1 MILCGRDKTQKGTYV
16 LSDVL
21 EKLEA
26 GIFDPNH
33 PLQRRSGRWPKEYK
47 SGLVTTVLRNEDFDP
62 LKICE
67 QIFDNDYKLWLIDA
81 LQRLTTLLDYKNDV
95 FAVSSDQVFS
105 VIYYKDEKTGKTME
119 FDIRKKRYS
128 QLPKELQ
135 KKFDGYNVD
144 IVKHLDCTNKEIA
157 YHMIRYNNNTAMNVN
172 EKNFTYMLNMAETIK
187 TISHN
192 NRFFADCGDYKEPEK
207 TKGVIERVIM
217 ESMMLLFH
225 FDCWSKEKK
234 MNIYLDENA
243 SDAEIGIFEG
253 ELNRLTQIIDKET
266 TGKLFNS
273 KNSFIWFGAFHK
285 FVEYGLEDNR
295 FADFLVE
302 FQDHLHSQPFAEYDG
317 ENFDTYDANKGTKD
331 KKVVSIKLDMIEKL
345 MKRFFGLEAPEETI
359 EVKEEADAAKSEN
372 IQPKVENNKTEEVQK
387 LAAEANEEMKKEEQS
402 AEPKT
407 SDQEERE
414 KILEFIKKEA
424 DPEAEIDDIELYD
437 DIAYNEITVDSGVNN
452 AGRTVIDTL
461 LAYSFKIER
470 DKEFLTW
477 ANKVCK
483 AGRTYSQSDKINY
496 TYLKREFDTYVDEL
510 PKDDDKKAEVA

>member
-1 MILCGRDKTQKGTYV
+1 
-16 LSDVL
+16 
-21 EKLEA
+21 
-26 GIFDPNH
+26 
-33 PLQRRSGRWPKEYK
+33 
-47 SGLVTTVLRNEDFDP
+47 
-62 LKICE
+62 
-67 QIFDNDYKLWLIDA
+67 
-81 LQRLTTLLDYKNDV
+81 
-95 FAVSSDQVFS
+95 
-105 VIYYKDEKTGKTME
+105 
-119 FDIRKKRYS
+119 
-128 QLPKELQ
+128 
-135 KKFDGYNVD
+135 
-144 IVKHLDCTNKEIA
+144 
-157 YHMIRYNNNTAMNVN
+157 MIRYNNNTAMNVN
-172 EKNFTYMLNMAETIK
+172 EKNFTYMLNMAEAIK
-187 TISHN
+187 NLSKK
-192 NRFFADCGDYKEPEK
+192 NRFFADCGDYKETEK
-207 TKGVIERVIM
+207 TKGVLERVIM

-225 FDCWSKEKK
+225 FDCWSKGKK

-243 SDAEIGIFEG
+243 SDIEISIFED

-285 FVEYGLEDNR
+285 FVEYGLDDNK

-302 FQDHLHSQPFAEYDG
+302 FQNHLHSQPFAEYDG

-345 MKRFFGLEAPEETI
+345 MKRYFGLEVSEETI
-359 EVKEEADAAKSEN
+359 ELKEENDAVKSEN
-372 IQPKVENNKTEEVQK
+372 IQPEVENNKTEEIQK
-387 LAAEANEEMKKEEQS
+387 PDAEAIEEVEVEEQS

-407 SDQEERE
+407 SDQEESE

-483 AGRTYSQSDKINY
+483 SGRTYSQSDKINY
-496 TYLKREFDTYVDEL
+496 AYLKREFDAYVDEL

>member
-1 MILCGRDKTQKGTYV
+1 MILCGRDKTQKKTYM
-16 LSDVL
+16 LKDIL
-21 EKLEA
+21 EKFEA
-26 GIFDPNH
+26 GTFDKNH
-33 PLQRRSGRWPKEYK
+33 PLQRRSGRWPKDYK
-47 SGLVTTVLRNEDFDP
+47 SGLITTVLRNEDFDP
-62 LKICE
+62 IKLCE
-67 QIFDNDYKLWLIDA
+67 QIFDDSFKLWLIDG
-81 LQRLTTLLDYKNDV
+81 LQRLTVLQSYKNDE
-95 FAVSSDQVFS
+95 FAINPDQNFS
-105 VIYYKDEKTGKTME
+105 IVYYQDEKTLKTVE
-119 FDIRKKRYS
+119 YDLRKKRYS
-128 QLPKELQ
+128 QLPIELQ
-135 KKFDGYNVD
+135 KVFDGYNVD

-172 EKNFTYMLNMAETIK
+172 EKNFTYMLNMAEAIK
-187 TISHN
+187 NLSKK

-207 TKGVIERVIM
+207 TKGVLERVVM

-225 FDCWSKEKK
+225 FDCWSKGKK

-243 SDAEIGIFEG
+243 SDAEIGAFEG

-285 FVEYGLEDNR
+285 FVEYGLDDNR

-345 MKRFFGLEAPEETI
+345 MKRFLGLETPEETI
-359 EVKEEADAAKSEN
+359 EVKEEPVAKSEN
-372 IQPKVENNKTEEVQK
+372 IQPEVENNKSEEIQEPSI
-387 LAAEANEEMKKEEQS
+387 EAIEEETVEEQYTDS
-402 AEPKT
+402 ET
-407 SDQEERE
+407 DHQQETE
-414 KILEFIKKEA
+414 KLLEFIQKEA

-437 DIAYNEITVDSGVNN
+437 DIAYNDISVDSGINN
-452 AGRTVIDTL
+452 AGRTVVDAL

-477 ANKVCK
+477 ANQICK
-483 AGRTYSQSDKINY
+483 AGRTYSQSDKINFV
-496 TYLKREFDTYVDEL
+496 YLKREFDTYVDGL
-510 PKDDDKKAEVA
+510 SKDDDKKAEVA